1 MYNTHKCE
9 LDGRGNCEKCEVE
22 KRKRELFVDLL
33 GPSQIKLARGLR
45 IPDKIEE
52 VDSYALD
59 YSFTDELE
67 QVENFKK
74 VLFGSNY

>member
-1 MYNTHKCE
+1 MYNTHKCK
-9 LDGRGNCEKCEVE
+9 LDDRGNCEKCEVE

-33 GPSQIKLARGLR
+33 GPSQIKLAKDLR

-74 VLFGSNY
+74 VLGRSNY